1 MDQDCI
7 SSNQLLEVDF
17 VSSVETSTYDNA
29 PDSGVHSSPLV
40 SDGCLQEQR
49 DIQRYDLG
57 VDFEEPEQS
66 EPVGEVCHTD
76 AGELSFATSAQSDAQ
91 VCLVTEPNDNF
102 ILAVDFT

>member
-1 MDQDCI
+1 M
-7 SSNQLLEVDF
+7 
-17 VSSVETSTYDNA
+17 ETSPYDNA

-49 DIQRYDLG
+49 DIQRHDLG

-76 AGELSFATSAQSDAQ
+76 VGELSFTASAPSDAE
-91 VCLVTEPNDNF
+91 VCLGTEPNDNL
-102 ILAVDFT
+102 ILAVHFT